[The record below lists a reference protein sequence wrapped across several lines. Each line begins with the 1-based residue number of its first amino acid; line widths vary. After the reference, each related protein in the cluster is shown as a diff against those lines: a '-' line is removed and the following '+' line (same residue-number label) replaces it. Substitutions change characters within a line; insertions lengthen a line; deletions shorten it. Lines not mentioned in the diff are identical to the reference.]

1 MKLSWRDIA
10 TAALFVLGVVVVF
23 VKIYGFSW
31 MILDSWNSA
40 VAVLAV
46 IGLAMVA
53 INGFDMANR
62 SWRNLTEIAIA
73 IVAGIMAAIGLI
85 VASPFIFYG
94 VAVLIAAGWVIS
106 IVSHAQHSMGS
117 DGQATSWN
125 HRRPIAH

>member
-62 SWRNLTEIAIA
+62 SWRNLTEITIS
-73 IVAGIMAAIGLI
+73 IVAGIIAVIGLI
-85 VASPFIFYG
+85 VESPLIFYS
-94 VAVLIAAGWVIS
+94 VAVLIAVGWVIS
-106 IVSHAQHSMGS
+106 IVSHTQHSMADS
-117 DGQATSWN
+117 QVTSWN